1 MSRLLDALRRAEE
14 ARDRSRGIVRPPSE
28 NPAPAPAPA
37 PPRAPAIP
45 RQPLL
50 AIAIALAIFLA
61 TGWAWHSQ
69 PLRAPVKGKIDATP
83 LKLDRELKMK
93 REPPAAPAP
102 GGTPRP

>member
-14 ARDRSRGIVRPPSE
+14 ARDRARGTVRPPSE
-28 NPAPAPAPA
+28 KPPPAPPPP
-37 PPRAPAIP
+37 PPRAPASA
-45 RQPLL
+45 REPLL
-50 AIAIALAIFLA
+50 ALAIALAIFLA
-61 TGWAWHSQ
+61 TVWAWHGQ
-69 PLRAPVKGKIDATP
+69 PWHAPVKGKIDATP